1 MVLPA
6 LSHSMATRT
15 RSTAYAPSW
24 SVAVPFRTGP
34 RPARVIATPEQRT
47 ILKHFYARFGDEPT
61 KEDVDEIVKETGLDA
76 KWIRKWV
83 NRERSKHRGRKSSG
97 SNSGSSSAQP
107 TRGSVRM
114 HSPEELQVVSASPAS
129 PIQAQATPD
138 VFGLDLASTCFASGP
153 PGPKLTV
160 LPPARAANSAK
171 LSGPGVPGSVAASPV
186 LNNSVS
192 STGAYTWSGVSSTVP
207 MPTPLTPQMAA
218 SGSSFTVPLRAGM
231 PAYPTQAHDIQ
242 PSLDPSS
249 FPASVVQ
256 YSLPCADAATCAH
269 LAGSSVSQL
278 QSGIP
283 QPPAMSPPPFSADP
297 LLLQAPGGLTASAAY
312 LYQIFNESTAPTSAP
327 PEVAPFNSMF
337 YLTSLTRPEDA
348 VPDLRMPLSIPAQYP
363 VLHAY
368 AHDAMPVSYQM
379 RLSDLVGLA
388 RRNASLD
395 SSVSA
400 PTSPP
405 LGPAAQQ
412 IEKAPKQDLALN
424 IKTTLAPQ
432 YSSPGTGVTSENAKS
447 PQSPAVPRSPEG
459 EDTED
464 EDEVVTPSAEEQFNP
479 ILPSKHL
486 PIGGGKC
493 VSREPVVVDAI
504 IEED

>member
-1 MVLPA
+1 MRVLCSA
-6 LSHSMATRT
+6 RSRTSRVGSDCFRATYR
-15 RSTAYAPSW
+15 
-24 SVAVPFRTGP
+24 
-34 RPARVIATPEQRT
+34 
-47 ILKHFYARFGDEPT
+47 
-61 KEDVDEIVKETGLDA
+61 DA

-97 SNSGSSSAQP
+97 SNSGSSSAGP

-114 HSPEELQVVSASPAS
+114 HSPEELQVVSASLAS

-138 VFGLDLASTCFASGP
+138 VFGVGLASTCPASGA

-186 LNNSVS
+186 LDNSVPLP
-192 STGAYTWSGVSSTVP
+192 GAYTWSRVSSTVP
-207 MPTPLTPQMAA
+207 MPTPLTPQTVA

-231 PAYPTQAHDIQ
+231 HAYPTQAHDVQ

-256 YSLPCADAATCAH
+256 YSLPCADAATYAH
-269 LAGSSVSQL
+269 IAGSSVSQL

-312 LYQIFNESTAPTSAP
+312 LYQIFNESAASTDAP
-327 PEVAPFNSMF
+327 PEAAPFNSMF
-337 YLTSLTRPEDA
+337 YFTSLTRPEDA
-348 VPDLRMPLSIPAQYP
+348 VPELRMPLSTPAHYP

-388 RRNASLD
+388 KKARQIALLD
-395 SSVSA
+395 TSVSA

-405 LGPAAQQ
+405 SGPVAQQ
-412 IEKAPKQDLALN
+412 NEKAPEQGLYAMCTPHYTYDQAQILKQISLSTSRRRWRRSILPLVLVLPPRMQRLLN
-424 IKTTLAPQ
+424 LLQCHEAQRAKTRKTKMRLLRPPRT
-432 YSSPGTGVTSENAKS
+432 SSSTPFCLRSTS
-447 PQSPAVPRSPEG
+447 Q
-459 EDTED
+459 
-464 EDEVVTPSAEEQFNP
+464 SAEAN
-479 ILPSKHL
+479 
-486 PIGGGKC
+486 
-493 VSREPVVVDAI
+493 V
-504 IEED
+504 